1 MKKVVA
7 IVGPTATGKTN
18 LAIFLK
24 DKLNDISLI
33 NGDSVQV
40 YKGLD
45 IGSDK
50 IDKTLQKKYPH
61 KLLDKISLDCDYS
74 VYDYQKDV
82 RKIIKKST
90 YPLIVGGSGFYIKS
104 VLYDYKFSPNLKRD
118 STCEILKK
126 DLDYKVNYIKEK
138 DPNCVIDFLNER
150 KVDRTFMKI
159 LNGDTPSLNQNENV
173 KVYDQLIIYLDLER
187 NYLKDKIIK
196 RIKDQ
201 LSNNFLAEVKSLI
214 KYKDKLKNILGYKQ
228 MLDLIDNK
236 ISEDE
241 YINLVLNNTMQL
253 AKKQKTWFK
262 NKMDIKVYDAKSDT
276 LYEDVLKDVKEFFK
290 I

>member
-7 IVGPTATGKTN
+7 IVGPTASGKTN

-24 DKLNDISLI
+24 DKLNDITLI

-50 IDKTLQKKYPH
+50 IDKSIQEKYPH
-61 KLLDKISLDCDYS
+61 HLLDKISLDFDYS
-74 VYDYQKDV
+74 VYNYQKDV
-82 RKIIKKST
+82 RSIIEKSN

-104 VLYDYKFSPNLKRD
+104 VLYDYKFIDNLKRD
-118 STCEILKK
+118 NKSKILENS
-126 DLDYKVNYIKEK
+126 LDYKINYIKEH
-138 DPNCVIDFLNER
+138 DPDCVIDFLNER
-150 KVDRTFMKI
+150 KVDRVITKI
-159 LNGDTPSLNQNENV
+159 INGDIPSKNKGEDN
-173 KVYDQLIIYLDLER
+173 KIYDTFIIYLDIER
-187 NYLKDKIIK
+187 GILKEKILK
-196 RIKDQ
+196 RIKAQ
-201 LSNNFLAEVKSLI
+201 LNNNFIEEVKSNL
-214 KYKDKLKNILGYKQ
+214 KYRDKLKNILGYKQ
-228 MLDLIDNK
+228 MLDLIDGK
-236 ISEDE
+236 INMDE

-262 NKMDIKVYDAKSDT
+262 NKMDIKIYDALSKS
-276 LYEDVLKDVKEFFK
+276 LYEDVLLDVKKFFK

>member
-7 IVGPTATGKTN
+7 IVGPTASGKTN

-24 DKLNDISLI
+24 DELNDITLI

-50 IDKTLQKKYPH
+50 IDKSIQEKYPH
-61 KLLDKISLDCDYS
+61 HLLDKISLDFDYS
-74 VYDYQKDV
+74 VYNYQKDV
-82 RKIIKKST
+82 RSIIENSN

-104 VLYDYKFSPNLKRD
+104 VLYDYKFIDNLKRD
-118 STCEILKK
+118 NKSKILENS
-126 DLDYKVNYIKEK
+126 LDYKINYIKEH
-138 DPNCVIDFLNER
+138 DPDCVIDFLNER
-150 KVDRTFMKI
+150 KVDRVITKI
-159 LNGDTPSLNQNENV
+159 INGDIPSKNNGEDN
-173 KVYDQLIIYLDLER
+173 KIYDTFIIYLDIER
-187 NYLKDKIIK
+187 GILKEKILK
-196 RIKDQ
+196 RIKAQ
-201 LSNNFLAEVKSLI
+201 LNNNFIDEVKSNL
-214 KYKDKLKNILGYKQ
+214 KYRDKLKNILGYKQ
-228 MLDLIDNK
+228 MLDLIDGK
-236 ISEDE
+236 INMDE

-262 NKMDIKVYDAKSDT
+262 NKMDIKIYDALSKS
-276 LYEDVLKDVKEFFK
+276 LYEDVLLDVKKFFK